1 MGIFAAGGVLIHPQN
16 AGFGQQRSQLFLHL
30 LGPKTA
36 VNHLAAAFGADGG
49 DRADAVPAVMA
60 EQRLLGFVID
70 QRHRTVGTF
79 EHMAAGLAHAHR
91 AVAAAVEQKNA
102 LLPPVHGFLQRLGHA
117 GADLPGIAGGQL
129 GAHINKIHR
138 GQRAAAVTVLQRDQP
153 QTAADRRLISLGAG
167 GGGGKEQQGVFHGG
181 AFLGHIMGGIARR
194 GFALI
199 GVLLLLI
206 QNNQAEI

>member
-1 MGIFAAGGVLIHPQN
+1 
-16 AGFGQQRSQLFLHL
+16 
-30 LGPKTA
+30 
-36 VNHLAAAFGADGG
+36 
-49 DRADAVPAVMA
+49 
-60 EQRLLGFVID
+60 
-70 QRHRTVGTF
+70 
-79 EHMAAGLAHAHR
+79 MAAGLAHAHR

-206 QNNQAEI
+206 QNNQAEILQRRKDGAAGAHHDIRVALLNHPPLQEPLGIAQRRVLHRKAAAEHGF